1 MRYGHRYSPHRRATI
16 ARSGRVFRYV
26 RGMTFGV
33 YPLVLFIN
41 TPASATL
48 GTKKDIEMTQLHG
61 EPAQSSGSL
70 RLEEPAALVGRWI
83 VATQRGDCAVDFTAR
98 RIDSAN
104 AWAVED
110 ATGCLTALAPGVV
123 GWRPT
128 PDGIALASADRRTVV
143 LFATGADGW
152 SATLSGDPATL
163 RKG

>member
-1 MRYGHRYSPHRRATI
+1 MRYGHRYSPHRRAAI
-16 ARSGRVFRYV
+16 AWSGRVFRYV
-26 RGMTFGV
+26 RGMTFGIT
-33 YPLVLFIN
+33 PLVFFIN
-41 TPASATL
+41 TAACATL

-70 RLEEPAALVGRWI
+70 RLEEPATLVGRWI
-83 VATQRGDCAVDFTAR
+83 IAMQTGDCAVDFTAR

-110 ATGCLTALAPGVV
+110 VTGCLTASVPGVV

-152 SATLSGDPATL
+152 SATLSGGPATL
-163 RKG
+163 RRG